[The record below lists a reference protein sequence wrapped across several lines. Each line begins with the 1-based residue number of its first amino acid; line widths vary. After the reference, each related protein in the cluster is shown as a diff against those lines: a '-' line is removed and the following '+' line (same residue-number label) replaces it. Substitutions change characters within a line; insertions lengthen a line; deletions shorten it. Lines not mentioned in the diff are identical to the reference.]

1 MAFRVKRHINN
12 KYASKCGINYLAM
25 SFAILQK
32 MLTPEDAAKRE
43 QKLKKLFEAAKSSP
57 LLNDTV
63 KSFTE
68 NTETLID
75 IAEFEKEY
83 QAFIEKLKSQTS
95 ND

>member
-1 MAFRVKRHINN
+1 MAFRVKRPINN
-12 KYASKCGINYLAM
+12 KYTSKCGIHCLAM

-43 QKLKKLFEAAKSSP
+43 QKLKKLFEAAKTSP
-57 LLNDTV
+57 LLNATV
-63 KSFTE
+63 KSFNE
-68 NTETLID
+68 NTETLIN

-83 QAFIEKLKSQTS
+83 QAFIERLKSQTS